1 MIMMDSGTP
10 INLFENKNMITDIQ
24 KAEMPMNFL
33 TNEGS
38 RIVDEV
44 GGITGSKNKI
54 SIQR

>member
-1 MIMMDSGTP
+1 MDSGTP

-54 SIQR
+54 SIQRW